1 MDISLCLVSV
11 FIVFLLKII
20 FDNSRYVCDRGET
33 KCQKRAEAKKKK
45 QNFVKKAAPFLIFL
59 LFDSKFKQN
68 TNSFLIFGR
77 MFFFNENLK
86 I

>member
-33 KCQKRAEAKKKK
+33 KCQKRAAAKKKVVVLVGTGGSL
-45 QNFVKKAAPFLIFL
+45 NIVFFPIF
-59 LFDSKFKQN
+59 
-68 TNSFLIFGR
+68 
-77 MFFFNENLK
+77 
-86 I
+86 